1 MESVES
7 LDEFQALLFSLTM
20 VPPDRQKIMCKGK
33 MIKDSPAVAA
43 LKEGDK
49 LVLMGTA
56 DAPPKAPEK
65 AVVFEEDLT
74 DAQKVGVVKDLLSAG
89 LHNLGNTS
97 VPHRRYSAPAAVA
110 LCLRAHCGL
119 QWALTHSRILPL
131 VRVCVCAFSAATW
144 RRLCSACAPCPSSNR
159 HSLRPFHTE
168 PVAQR
173 TERPGSLREH
183 CLLLA
188 CTHCDYYACCLSD
201 AARASVPSPPST
213 IRITPSFVS
222 SALST
227 ARWTAR
233 HRPLLR

>member
-1 MESVES
+1 VKWGKENYEVESVES
-7 LDEFQALLFSLTM
+7 LEEFQALLFSLTM

-97 VPHRRYSAPAAVA
+97 VHTATTARQRQRQRHSIAPHCRLHDHSLAHSA
-110 LCLRAHCGL
+110 
-119 QWALTHSRILPL
+119 S
-131 VRVCVCAFSAATW
+131 CVPPVATW
-144 RRLCSACAPCPSSNR
+144 RRLCSACEPCPSSNR
-159 HSLRPFHTE
+159 HSLRPCHTA
-168 PVAQR
+168 PVAQ
-173 TERPGSLREH
+173 
-183 CLLLA
+183 
-188 CTHCDYYACCLSD
+188 
-201 AARASVPSPPST
+201 
-213 IRITPSFVS
+213 
-222 SALST
+222 
-227 ARWTAR
+227 
-233 HRPLLR
+233 